1 MNLVFDTD
9 VLSTFGKIRRLDL
22 LKKLFPNVRFFVP
35 SSVYNEL
42 FKARER
48 GYEFVDYVIESGLL
62 EVIPLNKEEL
72 EFLGRLKEERRS
84 LGLGELEGLSI
95 CKRREYILVTNDITA
110 KKICDRYEIEFVDLS
125 MILKS
130 LLAAKILTSNEV
142 RVLITEIERK
152 DRVTI
157 KDRDDILT
165 ERGDND

>member
-9 VLSTFGKIRRLDL
+9 ILSTFGKIRRLDL

-48 GYEFVDYVIESGLL
+48 GYEFVDYVIESGIF

-72 EFLGRLKEERRS
+72 EFSGRLREERKS
-84 LGLGELEGLSI
+84 LGLGELEGVSI
-95 CKRREYILVTNDITA
+95 CKHREYILVTNDITA
-110 KKICDRYEIEFVDLS
+110 KKVCDRYEIEFVDLS

-130 LLAAKILTSNEV
+130 LLEVKILMSDELGA
-142 RVLITEIERK
+142 LIGEIEGK
-152 DRVTI
+152 DRVII
-157 KDRDDILT
+157 KDKDDILS
-165 ERGDND
+165 RKRR

>member
-1 MNLVFDTD
+1 MSLVFDTD
-9 VLSTFGKIRRLDL
+9 VLSTFGKIKRLDL
-22 LKKLFPNVRFFVP
+22 LRGLFPNAKFFIP
-35 SSVYNEL
+35 PSVYNEL

-48 GYEFVDYVIESGLL
+48 GYEFVDYVIESRIL
-62 EVIPLNKEEL
+62 EVTPLNKEEL
-72 EFLGRLKEERRS
+72 EFLSRLREERRS
-84 LGLGELEGLSI
+84 LGLGELEGVSI
-95 CKRREYILVTNDITA
+95 CKHREYILVTNDITA
-110 KKICDRYEIEFVDLS
+110 KKICDRYEIEFIDLS

-165 ERGDND
+165 ESGDND

>member
-22 LKKLFPNVRFFVP
+22 LKELFPNAGFFIP
-35 SSVYNEL
+35 PSVYNEL

-48 GYEFVDYVIESGLL
+48 GYEFVDYVTESGLL

-72 EFLGRLKEERRS
+72 ELLSRLKEERRS

>member
-22 LKKLFPNVRFFVP
+22 LKELFPNAGFFIP
-35 SSVYNEL
+35 PSVYNEL

-48 GYEFVDYVIESGLL
+48 GYEFVDYVIESGIL
-62 EVIPLNKEEL
+62 EVTPLNKEEL
-72 EFLGRLKEERRS
+72 GFLSRLKEERRS

-95 CKRREYILVTNDITA
+95 CKHREYVLVTNDITA
-110 KKICDRYEIEFVDLS
+110 KKICDRYEIEFIDLS

>member
-9 VLSTFGKIRRLDL
+9 ILSTFGKIRRLDL

-48 GYEFVDYVIESGLL
+48 GYEFVDYVIESGIL

-72 EFLGRLKEERRS
+72 EFLGRLREERKS
-84 LGLGELEGLSI
+84 LGLGELEGVSI
-95 CKRREYILVTNDITA
+95 CKHREYVLVTNDITA
-110 KKICDRYEIEFVDLS
+110 KKVGDQYGIKIIDLS

-130 LLAAKILTSNEV
+130 LLEVKILMSDELGA
-142 RVLITEIERK
+142 LIDEIERK
-152 DRVTI
+152 DRVII
-157 KDRDDILT
+157 KDKDDILN
-165 ERGDND
+165 RKRR

>member
-22 LKKLFPNVRFFVP
+22 LKELFPNAGFFIP
-35 SSVYNEL
+35 PSVYNEL

-48 GYEFVDYVIESGLL
+48 GYEFI
-62 EVIPLNKEEL
+62 
-72 EFLGRLKEERRS
+72 
-84 LGLGELEGLSI
+84 
-95 CKRREYILVTNDITA
+95 
-110 KKICDRYEIEFVDLS
+110 DLS

-165 ERGDND
+165 ESGDND